1 MTDRDGP
8 LPPLLLG
15 LTVVTGLVDAV
26 SYLALGHVFVANM
39 TGNVIFLGLAAV
51 GVPGVS
57 ALTSLTSITA
67 FLAAGV
73 AGGRMVRAQK
83 HRGKLVAQCASAEL
97 LLVAA
102 CALVAAWSG
111 GEVARLALIV
121 LLALAMGLQNTV
133 ARALAVPDML
143 TTVLTMTLTGLAAE
157 IAAGRRHRRE
167 HLATHRCGRRDA
179 RRRADRG
186 NPYPALLHR
195 RGIDRRNAAARGNV
209 GGRTTPLGD
218 RSRRLMGG
226 SSQRASLVRRRLL
239 VAQCSPEP
247 NAASTSTT
255 SSRNT

>member
-1 MTDRDGP
+1 MADRDGP

-57 ALTSLTSITA
+57 ALTSLTSIAA

-83 HRGKLVAQCASAEL
+83 HRGKLLAQCASAEL

-102 CALVAAWSG
+102 CAFVAAWSG

-121 LLALAMGLQNTV
+121 LLAFAMGLQNAV
-133 ARALAVPDML
+133 ARALAVPDLL
-143 TTVLTMTLTGLAAE
+143 TTVLTMTLTALAAE
-157 IAAGRRHRRE
+157 STLAGGAGANTSRRIAAIGAMLGGALIGAVLTLRFSIVAALIAATLL
-167 HLATHRCGRRDA
+167 LAATWAVAQRLSQIDRDA
-179 RRRADRG
+179 SWAVSARR
-186 NPYPALLHR
+186 
-195 RGIDRRNAAARGNV
+195 
-209 GGRTTPLGD
+209 T
-218 RSRRLMGG
+218 
-226 SSQRASLVRRRLL
+226 
-239 VAQCSPEP
+239 
-247 NAASTSTT
+247 
-255 SSRNT
+255 